1 MNPLNPLQRLRRLLE
16 VDKKEIYQVYIYA
29 FFNGVV
35 NLSLPLG
42 IQAIINLIQGG
53 EISSAWMVM
62 VLFVIG
68 GVALTGIFQLMQLR
82 IVENIAQKIFSR
94 ASFEFAYRIPR
105 LKYESLYE
113 YYAPELVN
121 RFFDTMTLQKGLPKI
136 LIDFSLSFFQILVG
150 LILLSFYHPF
160 FIIFGIA
167 LIALVYTILVF
178 TGPRGLSTSIE
189 ESNFKYRIAHWLEEI
204 ARTKVSFKLIG
215 DCDITLDSTNE
226 KVVDYLEARESHFRI
241 LINQFLQLI
250 GFKVLIAA
258 GLLITGSILVFNEQM
273 NIGQFVAAEIIILLI
288 INSVEKLIK
297 SLESVYDVLTAL
309 EKIGMVTDLPLDKSD
324 GLSLETDEQGI
335 SVEIQSLSYQYPD
348 ARKNTLEE
356 FSFRLEK
363 GESVVITGP
372 SGSGKSTLIQLIAG
386 ILTPHGGIITFN
398 DTPLNSLDV
407 VDVKKYIGFAIS
419 NNQIFHGSIY
429 GNIVMGRNNISHS
442 DVKKVI
448 KALYLEDFVKSKP
461 EGLNSI
467 MDPEGKRIPRSVMNK
482 IILARAIINK
492 PQLLILEDPLDHVQ
506 RSEKEAII
514 EYITSDDKPWSVLV
528 TTLDDLWSKYI
539 DRNIEIKAR

>member
-1 MNPLNPLQRLRRLLE
+1 MSRINPIQRFRRLLE
-16 VDKKEIYQVYIYA
+16 VDKKDIYQVYIYA
-29 FFNGVV
+29 FFNGLV

-68 GVALTGIFQLMQLR
+68 GVAVTGIFQLMQLR

-105 LKYESLYE
+105 LHYESLYN

-167 LIALVYTILVF
+167 LIALVYTILII
-178 TGPRGLSTSIE
+178 TGPRGLKTSIE
-189 ESNFKYRIAHWLEEI
+189 ESNFKYRIAYWLEEI

-215 DCDITLDSTNE
+215 DCDITLESTNE
-226 KVVDYLEARESHFRI
+226 KVVDYLNARESHFKI

-258 GLLITGSILVFNEQM
+258 GLLVTGSILVFNEQM

-297 SLESVYDVLTAL
+297 SLDSVYDVLTAL
-309 EKIGMVTDLPLDKSD
+309 EKIGMVTDLPLDKS
-324 GLSLETDEQGI
+324 QG
-335 SVEIQSLSYQYPD
+335 QSLANTEDGICLEVHNLSFQYDD
-348 ARKNTLEE
+348 AREPTIKGLNL
-356 FSFRLEK
+356 RLDK
-363 GESVVITGP
+363 KESAVVTGP

-386 ILTPHGGIITFN
+386 ILTPQEGYITFN
-398 DTPLNSLDV
+398 DTPMNALNV
-407 VDVKKYIGFAIS
+407 QDVKNHMGFAIS
-419 NNQIFHGSIY
+419 NNQIFHGTIY
-429 GNIVMGRNNISHS
+429 ENIVMGRKNISHGEVN
-442 DVKKVI
+442 DVISKVF
-448 KALYLEDFVKSKP
+448 LSEFVKSKP
-461 EGLNSI
+461 DGLKCI
-467 MDPEGKRIPRSVMNK
+467 IDPEGKRIPRNVVNK

-492 PQLLILEDPLDHVQ
+492 PKILILEDPLDHVQ
-506 RSEKEAII
+506 RDEKKEII
-514 EYITSDDKPWSVLV
+514 KYLTGKDQPWSILV
-528 TTLDDLWSKYI
+528 TTLDDLWESYI
-539 DRNIEIKAR
+539 EKHIVL